1 MAEKQDNREQL
12 AAELAALWN
21 DEYLATRTADDLAST
36 FKIPARRAEKILN
49 AERHKRSSDE

>member
-1 MAEKQDNREQL
+1 MVEKKDNKEQL

-36 FKIPARRAEKILN
+36 FNITPRRAEKILD
-49 AERHKRSSDE
+49 AERQKRLSDE